1 MKRNLTGDELRAE
14 WRGLRR
20 ARRMYPTVNMHCQK
34 CGVSG
39 VDSPLQRHHRNRNHL
54 DNRPANI
61 TLLCGPCHAALHI
74 RAGEWG
80 RRRAA

>member
-1 MKRNLTGDELRAE
+1 MQRHLPPEQRRAE

-20 ARRMYPTVNMHCQK
+20 ARRMYPTAGMT
-34 CGVSG
+34 CGRCG
-39 VDSPLQRHHRNRNHL
+39 GPGPLQRHHRNRNHL

-61 TLLCGPCHAALHI
+61 ALLCGPCHAALHI